1 MQRGDRDSTFIAI
14 KRRLDR
20 RQRIVSAEE
29 VLRHPDWDVGCWH
42 VGLGANYR
50 RCFAGGWTGRAAC
63 SCTLERIAQL
73 HPPYR
78 ALFLVAAEQNALN
91 RDDVVG
97 QAFVGNPVS
106 NLLVAHPNV
115 AGESGL
121 FPRLALLVRSWRPG
135 PASQMPIKQI
145 AEAQSAWRLKHIRGR
160 HDRSISGDFNRA
172 ADRFRYFGV
181 FFEPVQ
187 PGGAKPPTAE
197 PYYEETANDHTTSR
211 PSVGRR
217 ARSQQLS
224 W

>member
-1 MQRGDRDSTFIAI
+1 MQRGDRDPALIAI

-29 VLRHPDWDVGCWH
+29 VLRHPDRDVGRRH
-42 VGLGANYR
+42 VGWGANYR
-50 RCFAGGWTGRAAC
+50 LGFDGGRTGRCAAC
-63 SCTLERIAQL
+63 SCALERIAHL

-106 NLLVAHPNV
+106 DLLVAHPNV

-121 FPRLALLVRSWRPG
+121 FPWLALPVRSRRPG
-135 PASQMPIKQI
+135 PAPQMPIKQI

-160 HDRSISGDFNRA
+160 HAGPFPKTSI
-172 ADRFRYFGV
+172 
-181 FFEPVQ
+181 EWKTT
-187 PGGAKPPTAE
+187 PGSLVSLASRHNPAKPDPA
-197 PYYEETANDHTTSR
+197 AAGL
-211 PSVGRR
+211 PSQRR
-217 ARSQQLS
+217 
-224 W
+224 